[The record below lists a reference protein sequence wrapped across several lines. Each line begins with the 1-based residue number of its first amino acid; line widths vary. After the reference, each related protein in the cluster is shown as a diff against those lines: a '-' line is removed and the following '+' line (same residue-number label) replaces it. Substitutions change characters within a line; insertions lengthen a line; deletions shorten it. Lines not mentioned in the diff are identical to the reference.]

1 MVVNTPTTQTV
12 TLTSSGT
19 AAVTVN
25 SIAVTGSGFSLS
37 PVSLPLT
44 LNPGQA
50 TSITLT
56 FDPTTTGSMT
66 GQLTISSNSSTN
78 PTLTIPLSG
87 TATAKS
93 YQVTLNWQAPSSS
106 TDPVAGYH
114 VYRAPSG
121 TTSYALLN
129 STLDTQTTYSDT
141 NVQSGSS
148 YDYMV
153 KSVDAAGAES
163 SPSNLTT
170 VTIP

>member
-1 MVVNTPTTQTV
+1 
-12 TLTSSGT
+12 
-19 AAVTVN
+19 
-25 SIAVTGSGFSLS
+25 
-37 PVSLPLT
+37 VSQIGLPLT

-56 FDPTTTGSMT
+56 FDPTSAGSMT

-87 TATAKS
+87 TATSPS
-93 YQVTLNWQAPSSS
+93 YQVNLTWQAPTTS
-106 TDPVAGYH
+106 VAGYH

-129 STLDTQTTYSDT
+129 SAVDTQTIYTDP

-148 YDYMV
+148 YDYVV
-153 KSVDAAGAES
+153 KSVDTSGTES
-163 SPSNLTT
+163 TPSNITT
-170 VTIP
+170 VNIP